1 MSARAAEL
9 SAGSSGRALTGWG
22 PGPGHQ
28 SPDTG
33 PCTGLLTS
41 QPTVFTVSNESPL
54 APKLTTLSLLTMK
67 WEKLGIRLFEKN
79 WCNGDIFWCWPSHME
94 NELKATNKSYF
105 SPRML
110 SCQGKKLI
118 KSLDNHETSCRRFL
132 SWNKIRPFEGHNNRF
147 LCHQIKCF
155 CFFLWGKA
163 VANCILNR
171 F

>member
-1 MSARAAEL
+1 MPGSVRAP
-9 SAGSSGRALTGWG
+9 SAGPRITART
-22 PGPGHQ
+22 PDQ
-28 SPDTG
+28 APDTA
-33 PCTGLLTS
+33 S

-67 WEKLGIRLFEKN
+67 WEKLGPGCLKN

-105 SPRML
+105 GPRML

-132 SWNKIRPFEGHNNRF
+132 SWNKIRPFEGHYNRF

-155 CFFLWGKA
+155 CFLFRGKA